1 MKKINQFTAFIAA
14 GMLALTMGLTACGS
28 NQPQS
33 TQAPAAEAATEAQ
46 PEAQP
51 EAATEAQPVATTE
64 AQPEAQPEAAA
75 PAQVES
81 QKSTPSAQAPAAAD
95 QYIGYDEAKRIA
107 LADAGLTEADC
118 HKLEVELDTDDYQIH
133 YDVDFESGMYEYDY
147 DIDAVTGEIL
157 FSRSEYDD

>member
-46 PEAQP
+46 P
-51 EAATEAQPVATTE
+51 VATTE

-81 QKSTPSAQAPAAAD
+81 QKSTPPAQAPAAPD